1 MKAIRI
7 LSMTLALLLLLMSF
21 TACDLF
27 KKDDAET
34 PDGEV
39 AEGEDAAAPE
49 AELVSLEL
57 VTKGTPNYVIVRD
70 YKAGPQT
77 VDAIAA
83 LVTAFKEVINCEIQ
97 VRECYAD
104 REVEEDVVEAK
115 EILIGATNREESIEA
130 LDGKKASDYTIG
142 IYGEKVVIAGGSDAY
157 TAMAIARFMNLVVYE
172 QGDRAQVKD
181 GKKLSLKLDTTMTAA
196 KEFNSAGTYS
206 YNKALL
212 CDARIDS
219 YILVYPRDSKMTA
232 EYKGFATEL
241 QTYIQK
247 EVGYQLNVYK
257 DTRATGDYEI
267 LVGDTLR
274 TDAGLVKQLEDDEYY
289 IGMKATEKGAQLTI
303 LFGKNAY
310 ETALKAFKAVMPTS
324 PTPINFGM
332 SDGFV
337 NTNMQLTAE

>member
-1 MKAIRI
+1 MKAIRM
-7 LSMTLALLLLLMSF
+7 LSLTLAMLLLVMSL
-21 TACDLF
+21 ASCALF
-27 KKDDAET
+27 KKDDAPT
-34 PDGEV
+34 DDDTANGDV
-39 AEGEDAAAPE
+39 APE
-49 AELVSLEL
+49 VVSLEL

-77 VDAIAA
+77 IDAIAA
-83 LVTAFKEVINCEIQ
+83 LVKAFDEVINCEIE
-97 VRECYAD
+97 VRECYSD
-104 REVEEDVVEAK
+104 REVEEDVPEAK
-115 EILIGATNREESIEA
+115 EILIGATNREESIKA

-181 GKKLSLKLDTTMTAA
+181 GKKLSLVLDTTMTAN
-196 KEFNSAGTYS
+196 KEFNSTGTYS
-206 YNKALL
+206 YNNAVL
-212 CDARIDS
+212 CGARIDS
-219 YILVYPRDSKMTA
+219 YVLIYPRDSKMSS
-232 EYKGFATEL
+232 EYKAFATEL

-247 EVGYQLNVYK
+247 EAGYQLNIYK

-274 TDAGLVKQLEDDEYY
+274 TDAGLVKQLDDTDYY

-303 LFGKNAY
+303 LFGKDAY
-310 ETALKAFKAVMPTS
+310 EDALKAYKAIMPTS
-324 PTPINFGM
+324 TQPINFGM

-337 NTNMQLTAE
+337 VTNMQLAQ